1 MIATTVAEELARIP
15 KLRLVRPAEKDMTQ
29 EPLEAALAGDLDG
42 NFERLVHEYQ
52 NRLFGFAL
60 SLTRSRE
67 DAEEIAQDA
76 FVRAYRALQSY
87 PAERVRAL
95 SLRAWLYR
103 ITLNVARN
111 RRRRKRVALVGLED
125 SGAGEKAAADPSEAP
140 DERYRRGRERAD
152 LAALVS
158 GLPRRYRAPLVLR
171 YVEGLKLEE
180 VAQVLRQPLGTT
192 KSHLHRAVNQLRDA
206 ISVSRRKGEGR

>member
-15 KLRLVRPAEKDMTQ
+15 KLRLVEPAEAEMTNG
-29 EPLEAALAGDLDG
+29 PLEAALAADLDG
-42 NFERLVHEYQ
+42 TFERLVHEYQ

-60 SLTRSRE
+60 RLTRSRE

-76 FVRAYRALQSY
+76 FVRAYRALKSY
-87 PAERVRAL
+87 PAERVRSLA
-95 SLRAWLYR
+95 LRAWLYR

-111 RRRRKRVALVGLED
+111 HRRRKRVPLVGLED
-125 SGAGEKAAADPSEAP
+125 SGVGETVADRSADAP
-140 DERYRRGRERAD
+140 DERYRKARERAD

-158 GLPRRYRAPLVLR
+158 DLPRRYRAPLVLR

-180 VAQVLRQPLGTT
+180 VAQVLRQPVGTT
-192 KSHLHRAVNQLRDA
+192 KSHLHRAVNRLREA

>member
-15 KLRLVRPAEKDMTQ
+15 KLRLIEPAEKDMTDQ
-29 EPLEAALAGDLDG
+29 PLEAALAADLDG

-60 SLTRSRE
+60 RLTRSRE

-76 FVRAYRALQSY
+76 FVRAYRALASY
-87 PAERVRAL
+87 PAERVHAL
-95 SLRAWLYR
+95 ALRAWLYR

-111 RRRRKRVALVGLED
+111 HRRRKRVSLVGLED
-125 SGAGEKAAADPSEAP
+125 SGVGETAASDAFDAP
-140 DERYRRGRERAD
+140 DERYRRRRERAD

-158 GLPRRYRAPLVLR
+158 DLPKRYRAPLVLR

-180 VAQVLRQPLGTT
+180 VAEILRQPVGTT
-192 KSHLHRAVNQLRDA
+192 KSHLHRAVNQLREA
-206 ISVSRRKGEGR
+206 ISESRRKGEGR